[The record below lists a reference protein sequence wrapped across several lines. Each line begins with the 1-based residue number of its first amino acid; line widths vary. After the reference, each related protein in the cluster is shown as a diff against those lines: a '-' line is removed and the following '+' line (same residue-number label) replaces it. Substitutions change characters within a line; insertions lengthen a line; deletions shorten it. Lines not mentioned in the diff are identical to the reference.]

1 MSSPRNF
8 AVACPI
14 RSVCDHHAK
23 VFAELGRLQG
33 HYLGTRRG
41 AEGIPDSLSHRFPL
55 VGLLSYAAARVV
67 PSHAEAAKVACFPLF
82 DQWAN
87 RKIPA
92 DTHVFSSYGYA
103 VECFRKARA
112 TGAVTFMDGGNSH
125 FTNYWKVVSDE
136 HARWNCTLP
145 PFPKLWYERGLRS
158 LDLTDWVFS
167 PSSYVTRSYLEQ
179 GFPENRILH
188 LPYPV
193 NLENFQPTPATEI
206 PASPLRVIC
215 TGGVSLRKGFP
226 YLLEAMRL
234 IRKERDAV
242 LMLTDIVHPT
252 MFPILATYQ
261 DIPIEWSPM
270 LPHTQLAARL
280 KSAHVFA
287 LLSVEEGL
295 ARTAL
300 EAIACGVPAVLTP
313 NTGTADFIKP
323 GVNGEIVPIRDPYA
337 AAEAIVACYERR
349 QSGNQSPAATAI
361 ASALS
366 FDQFRTRLL
375 EHLRTIDAADQL
387 ESR

>member
-1 MSSPRNF
+1 MNALKSF

-23 VFAELGRLQG
+23 VFAEMGRLQG

-41 AEGIPDSLSHRFPL
+41 AEGITEELSHRFPL
-55 VGLLSYAAARVV
+55 VGLLSYAAGRVM
-67 PSHAEAAKVACFPLF
+67 PSQAEAAKVACFPLF
-82 DQWAN
+82 DQWAA
-87 RKIPA
+87 RRIPA
-92 DTHVFSSYGYA
+92 GTHVFSSYGYA

-112 TGAVTFMDGGNSH
+112 TGAATFMDGGNSH
-125 FTNYWKVVSDE
+125 FAHYWKVVTEE

-145 PFPKLWYERGLRS
+145 PFPKPWYDRGLRS
-158 LDLTDWVFS
+158 LELTDWVFS
-167 PSSYVTRSYLEQ
+167 PSSYVTRSYVEQ
-179 GFPENRILH
+179 GFPEERILH

-193 NLENFQPTPATEI
+193 NLSHFSPEPCADI
-206 PASPLRVIC
+206 PASPLRVVC

-226 YLLEAMRL
+226 YLLEAMRI

-252 MFPILATYQ
+252 MLPILARYQ

-270 LPHTQLAARL
+270 LPHDKLAARL

-287 LLSVEEGL
+287 LLSIEEGL

-313 NTGTADFIKP
+313 NTGTADFIQP
-323 GVNGEIVPIRDPYA
+323 GVNGEIVPIRDPQA
-337 AAEAIVACYERR
+337 TAEAIMKCYQRR
-349 QSGNQSPAATAI
+349 QDNGPAVVNPDLIRSLDFT
-361 ASALS
+361 S
-366 FDQFRTRLL
+366 FRSTLIN
-375 EHLRTIDAADQL
+375 HLATIDAVN
-387 ESR
+387 R